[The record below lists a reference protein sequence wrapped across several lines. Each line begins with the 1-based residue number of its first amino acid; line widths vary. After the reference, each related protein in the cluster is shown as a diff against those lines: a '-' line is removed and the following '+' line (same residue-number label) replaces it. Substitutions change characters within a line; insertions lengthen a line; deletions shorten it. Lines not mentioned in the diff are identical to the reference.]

1 MGEGATGVTEVR
13 SPTVRRR
20 ELGTRLRA
28 LRTEAD
34 LTVEQVAERLLCSP
48 SKISRLETGAR
59 GASARDIRDLC
70 DLYEMTGAERE
81 HLTALAKEGRDQA
94 WWQPFDL
101 PYATYVGLEAA
112 AVLISDY
119 EPGGVPALLQT
130 PAYARAV
137 HESAW
142 PPLSPDVIEQRI
154 ESRRLRQ
161 DVLSREE
168 PPHLKAV
175 IDEAVLHRI
184 VGGPIVMHEQLQW
197 MIEANGMAQ
206 VDVRVLPYS
215 AGSHPA
221 LDSTFVILEFAAPV
235 PGVVY
240 VDGLVGQIYLE
251 RPQDFDRYKEVFER
265 LWELSLGA
273 GESKKLTEKMRNE
286 YAKKRK

>member
-1 MGEGATGVTEVR
+1 MTGVTGVR

-28 LRTEAD
+28 HRAEAN
-34 LTVEQVAERLLCSP
+34 LTVDQVAERLLCSP

-70 DLYEMTGAERE
+70 DLYEVPQAERD
-81 HLTALAKEGRDQA
+81 HLANLAREGRDQA

-119 EPGGVPALLQT
+119 QPGAFPGLLQT

-137 HESAW
+137 HVSAI
-142 PPLSPDVIEQRI
+142 PPLNSEVIDQRI
-154 ESRRLRQ
+154 ESRWLRQ
-161 DVLSREE
+161 EVLRRQK

-175 IDEAVLHRI
+175 IDEAVLHRV
-184 VGGPIVMHEQLQW
+184 VGGPGVMREQLQH
-197 MIEANGMAQ
+197 MIAANEMAQ
-206 VDVRVLPYS
+206 VDVRILPYS

-221 LDSTFVILEFAAPV
+221 LNSTFVILEFEDPV

-251 RPQDFDRYKEVFER
+251 RPAR
-265 LWELSLGA
+265 LPSIQGSVRAVEGSF
-273 GESKKLTEKMRNE
+273 R
-286 YAKKRK
+286 